1 MKVRTGTWGPETCVV
16 SLAKMLFEIVEP
28 ILKARYHMKTQISG
42 FS

>member
-1 MKVRTGTWGPETCVV
+1 MKVRLAPGGQRHV

-28 ILKARYHMKTQISG
+28 ILKIRYHIKTQISG